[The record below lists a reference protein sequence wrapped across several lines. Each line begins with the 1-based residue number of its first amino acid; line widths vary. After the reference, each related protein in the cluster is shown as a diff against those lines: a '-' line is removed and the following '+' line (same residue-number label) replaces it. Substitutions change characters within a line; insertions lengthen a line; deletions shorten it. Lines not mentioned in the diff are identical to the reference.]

1 MLKQTKSI
9 ACTRTNA
16 VTRGTLAY
24 IVPELL
30 PGDMLLQS
38 TSLCDYKMADIWS
51 LGMILF
57 YMLHLDLGP
66 PFLIKLSE
74 TGFGV
79 HRNIGESL
87 SNIILKNE
95 RPKSSTN
102 YQNTLINH

>member
-1 MLKQTKSI
+1 
-9 ACTRTNA
+9 
-16 VTRGTLAY
+16 
-24 IVPELL
+24 
-30 PGDMLLQS
+30 MLLQWK
-38 TSLCDYKMADIWS
+38 SLYDYKMADIWS
-51 LGMILF
+51 LIMTLF
-57 YMLHLDLGP
+57 CMLDHDLGS

-87 SNIILKNE
+87 SEIILKDK